1 MNFNLKG
8 TYSFNVYPVAL
19 YGTGFKNVVVMGIL
33 DQETANLAGFDT
45 VAEHAAVYAT
55 LPTGTPNDP
64 SAYNYLKVRL
74 PSGATKILGLPWIIE
89 SSIEE
94 VNLGTFTLKIANQ
107 SANDQQAIIN
117 ALTANGFNAVDISF
131 A

>member
-8 TYSFNVYPVAL
+8 VYSFNVYPVAIL
-19 YGTGFKNVVVMGIL
+19 GTAFKNVTVMGII
-33 DQETANLAGFDT
+33 DQETANAAGFDT

-74 PSGATKILGLPWIIE
+74 PSGTTKILGLPWIIE
-89 SSIEE
+89 SSIQV
-94 VNLGTFTLKIANQ
+94 VNLGTFTVKIANE
-107 SANDQQAIIN
+107 SANDQQAVID
-117 ALTANGFNAVDISF
+117 ALTANGFSVVDISF